1 MDWLYQFTSNKN
13 YPEPL
18 GEIADLAALS
28 QEGQDPYLLLNRG
41 VAPPMSR
48 AQAGHTVGF
57 CTSDA
62 DSKRLILHA
71 IATVSAE
78 PKRHNTTPASVVPIY
93 EEKEGLMFCPLLNV
107 EMVPADNLNADI
119 WSVAE
124 QGTFLNGQANVWK
137 FGTEQRRRKQSS
149 SVSLSENDKIE
160 PLNGL
165 SVDCPIPKELNAIA
179 VGLDPTAA
187 TWESNMTAGPIKKMP
202 SFAIKISDGQFSVA
216 DNPVAKHVTNEDF
229 WSHVMLHKAQMVC
242 IDGPC
247 DTNGPELLPNV
258 ADGWNPNA
266 PHGTRDGEIALA
278 NCGVGLFWTTQN
290 TVMKFKG
297 VDRWIARSLVLF
309 SEHPDIDKIETH
321 PHGAFTFLWRLAGRI
336 GAPPNKKTDIGKQ
349 VRIALLKAFIPDLQV
364 DTLRDDDDDDDVI
377 DAAVAAL
384 VAALKLCGL
393 ARPFGTTDG
402 GGQIWMPDCER
413 LRL

>member
-1 MDWLYQFTSNKN
+1 MDWLYRFTGNDE

-18 GEIADLAALS
+18 GEIAYLAALS
-28 QEGQDPYLLLNRG
+28 QGEQRPYLLLIDRKDRI
-41 VAPPMSR
+41 PMSR
-48 AQAGHTVGF
+48 AQAGHTVGL
-57 CTSDA
+57 CTSD
-62 DSKRLILHA
+62 SNRLILHA
-71 IATVSAE
+71 IATVSDK
-78 PKRHNTTPASVVPIY
+78 PKRHNTTPSSVVRIY
-93 EEKEGLMFCPLLNV
+93 GKKQDRMFCPLLSVKMV
-107 EMVPADNLNADI
+107 EASPLNSDI
-119 WSVAE
+119 LSVAK
-124 QGTFLNGQANVWK
+124 QTNFLTGEATVKVLNTNQPGP
-137 FGTEQRRRKQSS
+137 
-149 SVSLSENDKIE
+149 VSLPENDMIE

-165 SVDCPIPKELNAIA
+165 CVDCPIPQNLNAIA

-187 TWESNMTAGPIKKMP
+187 TWDSSMTAGPIKDMP

-216 DNPVAKHVTNEDF
+216 DNPVGEHVTNEDF
-229 WSHVMLHKAQMVC
+229 WNHVIAHNAQMVC

-266 PHGTRDGEIALA
+266 PPGTRDGEIALA

-290 TVMKFKG
+290 TVMNFRG

-309 SEHPDIDKIETH
+309 SEYPDIDKIETH

-336 GAPPNKKTDIGKQ
+336 GAPPNKDTDIGKHD
-349 VRIALLKAFIPDLQV
+349 RIALLKAFIPNLQV
-364 DTLRDDDDDDDVI
+364 DTLRDDDDVI

-393 ARPFGTTDG
+393 AIPFGTTDG